1 MSKNGIA
8 HNLIEYRCHLY
19 STSIKNVFKF
29 LCSRTMNGEITP
41 INNNT
46 PRRIVM
52 LNLSAILPTKQ
63 NDIVNAGNIH
73 CKCTFLD
80 CTVVLYTYK
89 I

>member
-1 MSKNGIA
+1 MIKNSIA
-8 HNLIEYRCHLY
+8 HNLIEYRCHVY
-19 STSIKNVFKF
+19 STPIKNVFKF

-41 INNNT
+41 INNNA

-73 CKCTFLD
+73 CKCT
-80 CTVVLYTYK
+80 
-89 I
+89 IS